1 MYLQIEIKFFTVF
14 CVIQAMQQWPPAQKT
29 VVGDAEDGDNGINLE
44 KARQRLTE
52 EDKFDKE
59 AYRQKIKEKHRV
71 RFSIILFFLSFA
83 GHDVNVGS
91 LRRM

>member
-1 MYLQIEIKFFTVF
+1 MLQAV
-14 CVIQAMQQWPPAQKT
+14 QQWPPVQKT
-29 VVGDAEDGDNGINLE
+29 AVKGNVEEEEDDIKSGINLE

-71 RFSIILFFLSFA
+71 
-83 GHDVNVGS
+83 
-91 LRRM
+91 